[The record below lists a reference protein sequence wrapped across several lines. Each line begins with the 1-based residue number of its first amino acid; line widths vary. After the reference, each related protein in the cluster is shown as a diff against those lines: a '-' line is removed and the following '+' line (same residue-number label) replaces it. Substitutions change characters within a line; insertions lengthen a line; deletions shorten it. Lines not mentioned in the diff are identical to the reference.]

1 MQFIQYD
8 YNQSVYD
15 NVKNDIIAKTNWG
28 NKFKRYYK
36 KHQEAIS
43 SAKIAA
49 VKTPNTHPFSYI
61 PSEDEPLTSIYE
73 FKTGLDYILRNDE
86 LPTFE
91 FEEKTTLI
99 NDVKYLCSVYDL
111 DSEEWSIERV
121 VSNSYIAVAVTNTTE
136 VDDEDD
142 SCEVDAFR
150 FNLMID
156 EAVEEGVD
164 SRYKGRFF
172 EYGVGDD
179 ASCFLESM
187 YNEEDTVGLSVYN
200 VDGVEY
206 GHYVE
211 NTLNPTYDT
220 ITDMFGVEDLS
231 VAFRETLDADYADI
245 EERLLASFK
254 DFALDAGAWDDVDW
268 DANSNKAVFVFS
280 LAQYLEWMEL
290 NAAVLGDYIYEYE
303 NNRSRLE
310 DDVKLLDHIGIIDDL
325 TEKID
330 TNNRIRYIW
339 LSLQK
344 QFDES
349 NPPKVPYTVIEIDPI
364 SGEEVEVT
372 KYKLDPAWAWWE
384 RDEFAAIQRNFHK
397 FYLYCDVYD
406 VGDGKIGVVVNE
418 SFLDLPGKKVYDLVG
433 FFIDV
438 DAYIVPKKK
447 KWWQKLLEI
456 VLFVVGIIF
465 VLMSAQP
472 AWLKLILIAN
482 SVLDYTGNGSLT
494 FSVIAAVL
502 SLGYNIYSVNFGSL
516 TATETIKF
524 AVTNIN
530 TIGKIYGMYDQLGL
544 IDLQKELD
552 KFKSANK
559 TYEDAIEYI
568 YTYAYS
574 QYDELYNVL
583 YNFDPKYA
591 NAYDENAY

>member
-1 MQFIQYD
+1 MDFIQYD

-28 NKFKRYYK
+28 NKFTRYYK

-61 PSEDEPLTSIYE
+61 SSEDETLTSIYE

-179 ASCFLESM
+179 ESCYLEPM
-187 YNEEDTVGLSVYN
+187 YNEEDTVGLSVYS
-200 VDGVEY
+200 VAGVEY

-372 KYKLDPAWAWWE
+372 KYKLDPAWVWWE
-384 RDEFAAIQRNFHK
+384 RDEFAAIRRNFHK

-418 SFLDLPGKKVYDLVG
+418 SFLNLPGKKVYDLVG

-472 AWLKLILIAN
+472 AWLKLVLIAN
-482 SVLDYTGNGSLT
+482 SVLEYTGNGSLT

>member
-1 MQFIQYD
+1 MDFIQYD

-49 VKTPNTHPFSYI
+49 VKTPNAHPFSYI
-61 PSEDEPLTSIYE
+61 PNEDEPLTSIYE
-73 FKTGLDYILRNDE
+73 FKQGLEYILRNDE
-86 LPTFE
+86 LPTLE

-99 NDVKYLCSVYDL
+99 SDVKYLCSVYDL
-111 DSEEWSIERV
+111 DSGEWGIERV
-121 VSNSYIAVAVTNTTE
+121 VSNSYIAVVVTNTTQI
-136 VDDEDD
+136 DDEDD
-142 SCEVDAFR
+142 SCEVDGFR
-150 FNLMID
+150 FNLMVD

-164 SRYKGRFF
+164 GRYKGRFF
-172 EYGVGDD
+172 EYGIGADE
-179 ASCFLESM
+179 SCYLEPM

-200 VDGVEY
+200 IDSVEY

-211 NTLNPTYDT
+211 NTLSPTYDT

-231 VAFRETLDADYADI
+231 IAFRETLDDDYADI
-245 EERLLASFK
+245 EERLFASFK

-280 LAQYLEWMEL
+280 LAQYLEWIEL

-310 DDVKLLDHIGIIDDL
+310 DDVKLLDHIGIIDEL
-325 TEKID
+325 KEEID
-330 TNNRIRYIW
+330 VNNRIRYIW
-339 LSLQK
+339 ISLQR
-344 QFDES
+344 QFEES

-364 SGEEVEVT
+364 SGEELEVT
-372 KYKLDPAWAWWE
+372 KYKIDPAWVWWD
-384 RDEFAAIQRNFHK
+384 RDEFAGIRRNFHN

-418 SFLDLPGKKVYDLVG
+418 SFLDLPGKKVYDLVS

-456 VLFVVGIIF
+456 VLFVVGVIF
-465 VLMSAQP
+465 VLMSGQP

-482 SVLDYTGNGSLT
+482 SVLEYTGNGNLT

-502 SLGYNIYSVNFGSL
+502 SLGYNVYSVNFGSL
-516 TATETIKF
+516 TAAETIKF

-544 IDLQKELD
+544 VDLQKELD
-552 KFKSANK
+552 KFKSSNK
-559 TYEDAIEYI
+559 TYENAIEYI
-568 YTYAYS
+568 YTQAYS
-574 QYDELYNVL
+574 QYDELYNML
-583 YNFDPKYA
+583 YNFDPKYG
-591 NAYDENAY
+591 NIVDENAY